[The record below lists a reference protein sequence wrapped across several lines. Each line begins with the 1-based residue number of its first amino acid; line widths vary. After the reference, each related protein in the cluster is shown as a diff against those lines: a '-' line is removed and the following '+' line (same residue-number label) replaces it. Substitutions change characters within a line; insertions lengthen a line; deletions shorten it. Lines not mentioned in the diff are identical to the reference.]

1 MIDVV
6 LLSLLKGDTKVCDVK
21 RLLTFFRFSNK
32 TCYFC
37 PVYADCTST

>member
-6 LLSLLKGDTKVCDVK
+6 LLSSLKGDTKVCDVK

-32 TCYFC
+32 TCFW
-37 PVYADCTST
+37 PVYADCTSR